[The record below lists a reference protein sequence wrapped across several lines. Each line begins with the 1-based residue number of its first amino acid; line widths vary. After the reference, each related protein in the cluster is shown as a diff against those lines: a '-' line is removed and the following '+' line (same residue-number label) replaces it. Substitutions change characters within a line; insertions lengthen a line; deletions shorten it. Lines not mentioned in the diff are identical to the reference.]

1 MRELFFH
8 LCKKALKGA
17 HCRLE
22 LSYLL
27 PSDETF
33 HDFRRLLLDNVDM
46 MSYDMP
52 IGGEHCQDITMGYW
66 FFLVSDFSEFFKIW
80 NLYSWSIKTVLTWSG
95 NFKNFEWLE
104 PYVKTKFDHFYA
116 HKCFSIISRRVNTR
130 PQSQYAVPHVKS
142 GKSTKIRTE

>member
-1 MRELFFH
+1 ME
-8 LCKKALKGA
+8 KALKGA

-52 IGGEHCQDITMGYW
+52 IGGEHCQDIVMGY
-66 FFLVSDFSEFFKIW
+66 
-80 NLYSWSIKTVLTWSG
+80 
-95 NFKNFEWLE
+95 
-104 PYVKTKFDHFYA
+104 
-116 HKCFSIISRRVNTR
+116 
-130 PQSQYAVPHVKS
+130 
-142 GKSTKIRTE
+142 